1 MDAFRGI
8 GLVLSRPR
16 LWPLCMAPTLA
27 GLGLYVLAAWWLL
40 THPPAAFTEWQESI
54 AFLNALG
61 QVFYVLLVL
70 VGLALLSVVVM
81 SAFIGVIFDP
91 LSREV
96 EREVSGEFPP
106 ACPYPWKTLFA
117 DSLQRL
123 GFNALLGLLAFG
135 LGFIPVVGTIAAVAI
150 AGVIGLLDY
159 SSVGYLR
166 RGKLFPVQRR
176 EMFAR
181 LDRPSVLFGLVVGLA
196 ALVPGLGLLLGPGF
210 IAGGTL
216 LARRKL
222 TQ

>member
-16 LWPLCMAPTLA
+16 LWPLCLAPTLA
-27 GLGLYVLAAWWLL
+27 ALGIYILAAWWLL
-40 THPPAAFTEWQESI
+40 SHPPAAFTEWQQSI
-54 AFLNALG
+54 AFLNAMG
-61 QVFYVLLVL
+61 QLVYVLIVL

-96 EREVSGEFPP
+96 EREVSGSLPP
-106 ACPYPWKTLFA
+106 ACPQPWKVLFV

-123 GFNALLGLLAFG
+123 GFNLLLGILAFG
-135 LGFIPVVGTIAAVAI
+135 LGFIPVVGTVFAVVI

-159 SSVGYLR
+159 SSVAYLR
-166 RGKLFPVQRR
+166 RDKLFSVQRR
-176 EMFAR
+176 EIFAK